1 MTRHKT
7 LREKIAAMVMAAGLL
22 FAAAP
27 AGAMTG
33 LEFLQAQEDN
43 SYRDVAVMKSLVI
56 QFVSQ
61 GYRNVPD
68 SAHLSAYKLVSRAP
82 AHEQAAFVRRSRQSA
97 GRIDRDQASLSD
109 LLLSRQHPRIVGIST
124 NLGLPSLEAEDID
137 KRAYLVPRMM
147 DTAKRAVGLAPQS
160 TPESPTQKA

>member
-82 AHEQAAFVRRSRQSA
+82 AHEQPAFVRRSRQSA
-97 GRIDRDQASLSD
+97 GEQCGRPPSRWPLLVTQNTGVSLLKEALRSQDQQPCRPQRRMDRV
-109 LLLSRQHPRIVGIST
+109 VGI
-124 NLGLPSLEAEDID
+124 L
-137 KRAYLVPRMM
+137 
-147 DTAKRAVGLAPQS
+147 
-160 TPESPTQKA
+160 PESIHR